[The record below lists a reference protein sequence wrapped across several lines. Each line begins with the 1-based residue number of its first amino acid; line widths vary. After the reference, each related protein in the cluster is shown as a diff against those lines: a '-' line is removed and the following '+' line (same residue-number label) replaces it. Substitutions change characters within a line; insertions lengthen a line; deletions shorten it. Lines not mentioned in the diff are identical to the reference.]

1 MDTQNILIKIQRY
14 CAYQERCTTEV
25 VTKLKKLGA
34 LESDINKLVNQ
45 LKNTSF
51 LDDERFAFSFAESK
65 FNQKKWGLKKISAHL
80 FQKGI
85 SKENIEKA
93 ISSISSEEISGT
105 LNLLYEKKWLSLS
118 HESDPFKRKQKTLR
132 YLLSKGYSYDE
143 ISIYFD

>member
-14 CAYQERCTTEV
+14 CAYQERCTAEV

-34 LESDINKLVNQ
+34 LESDINKLIND
-45 LKNTSF
+45 LKNSSF
-51 LDDERFAFSFAESK
+51 LNEERFAISFAESK
-65 FNQKKWGLKKISAHL
+65 FHQKKWGLKKISSHL

-85 SKENIEKA
+85 SKEVIDKA

-105 LNLLYEKKWLSLS
+105 LALLYEKKWMALSN
-118 HESDPFKRKQKTLR
+118 ETDPFKRKQKTLR